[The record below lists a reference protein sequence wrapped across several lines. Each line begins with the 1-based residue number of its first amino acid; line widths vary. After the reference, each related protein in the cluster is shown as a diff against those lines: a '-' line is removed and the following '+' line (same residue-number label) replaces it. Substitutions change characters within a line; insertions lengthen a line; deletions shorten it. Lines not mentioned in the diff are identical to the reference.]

1 MFCKN
6 CGSHIPDGSKFCL
19 ACGNSVE
26 AEVVAPVETPAAE
39 PNVNPEAAA
48 FEMPVSEAP
57 VSEEQPEFAQPWQS
71 EVAEVLP
78 KKKSGKLLAWLI
90 PSVSVVVLAAL
101 ALVFWNP
108 IKGFFLKNFGSA
120 ADYRDFVAEKNITNS
135 VSDSVSGAYG
145 AVVNTVFGGS
155 KKDAPGAM
163 DMSMKLN
170 VGDQALEGLEKLYKN
185 NMGEEIDL
193 AWLNGIELKV
203 STNIKDNL
211 YQAGAALNI
220 GGEEIAEL
228 DGILDLSQGK
238 LLFGLVNL
246 TDEYLAVD
254 MLEGMGDIEAMT
266 EAFEDMDKMGAA
278 LPTEKEVNELLN
290 KYIGIALDSFEDVE
304 KSTENVKVDDVKQ
317 KLTVL
322 ETKIDG
328 DDLIGALEAVLEE
341 LSEDKQVKKILE
353 RFADYAEDEF
363 DLEMDVDDFF
373 DGIDDALDALEDADG
388 DDMDVELVLTQ
399 YVNSAH
405 EMVGYA
411 LEVNEEQIL
420 RCVEVK
426 DGSKLAYELIYTMVE
441 EYYSYSDGW
450 KEMATSLEIRGKGT
464 EKKGAVN
471 AEYTVAYYTSYDQDE
486 DGERLWEGT
495 EIFTF
500 SLVDFEAKDDTVKGK
515 IRIAPSADL
524 MEQMELPN
532 AAASVISLAQIQLE
546 LGLDVTEKS
555 SALDVNVLIGEELLA
570 GVTFTATEKKATSI
584 DLPDEAYDIDDA
596 DAWAETIDLEALQNS
611 LKEAGVPVDALREI
625 GFGLKK
631 VSPDY
636 YDDYY
641 YSY

>member
-26 AEVVAPVETPAAE
+26 AEVVAPVETPDAE
-39 PNVNPEAAA
+39 PNVNPEAVA

-120 ADYRDFVAEKNITNS
+120 SDYRDYVTEKNVTNS

-145 AVVNTVFGGS
+145 AVVNTVFGGN
-155 KKDAPGAM
+155 KKEAPGAM

-170 VGDQALEGLEKLYKN
+170 VGDQVLKELEKQYKDN
-185 NMGEEIDL
+185 VGEEIDL
-193 AWLNGIELKV
+193 AWLNEIELKV

-254 MLEGMGDIEAMT
+254 ILDGMGDIEAMT
-266 EAFEDMDKMGAA
+266 EAFEDMDKMAAA

-304 KSTENVKVDDVKQ
+304 KSTENVKVDNVKQ

-322 ETKIDG
+322 ETEIDG
-328 DDLIGALEAVLEE
+328 DDLIAAAEAVLEE
-341 LSEDKQVKKILE
+341 LSEDKQAKKILE

-373 DGIDDALDALEDADG
+373 DGIDDVLDALEDADG

-426 DGSKLAYELIYTMVE
+426 DGNKLAYELIFTQAYGR
-441 EYYSYSDGW
+441 YA
-450 KEMATSLEIRGKGT
+450 KSLEIRGKGT
-464 EKKGAVN
+464 EKKGTVN
-471 AEYTVAYYTSYDQDE
+471 AEYTVSSYTSYEQDE

-515 IRIAPSADL
+515 IRIAPSDDL
-524 MEQMELPN
+524 MEQMELPD
-532 AAASVISLAQIQLE
+532 AASAVISLAQIQLE

-555 SALDVNVLIGEELLA
+555 SALDVNVLVGEELLV

-596 DAWAETIDLEALQNS
+596 DAWAETIDLEKLQDS
-611 LKEAGVPVDALREI
+611 LKEAGVPVDAFLAI
-625 GFGLKK
+625 FTAQK
-631 VSPDY
+631 VGPEDAYNDY
-636 YDDYY
+636 YPYY
-641 YSY
+641 